1 VDNYFYV
8 NVSIAFAVLMIIR
21 YGKGSSN
28 ANYYLSSMAIAAWF
42 IPYPLLAELIP
53 AQVLVEP
60 IIVSFSTL
68 NATVTT
74 NGGQSLQFDI
84 NSWLKWGLWGL
95 VSFGVLLFIKQ
106 LVDCVR
112 WRRQV
117 MTDPSLNLLN
127 EISAK
132 HHLPVYSVN
141 QVDSGLLLG
150 LFKPVIIISNQI
162 NDPKHIDL
170 IIAHE
175 QQHIKNHDNFRLLL
189 LELSECL
196 FWWNPL
202 VRKLVNM
209 NRFLIEVRCDENAS
223 KDYGKMDYIND
234 LTSLI
239 LSKYQDKPSNLICS
253 ATSNGTN
260 NVARIKLL
268 KEKRYMTFNKKLTYA
283 VIALATITTMSW
295 TTLATAINNEQV
307 QHLQANQKQLGALI
321 DFDVKI
327 ITEKTDETQNAISAN
342 MTIWADFDG
351 KASFKI
357 NEEFA
362 FNFQVTD
369 SGEYALLDIELIE
382 VGQGNEKMIANPK
395 LAIEFGKQGII
406 EIDNPQVSNNIYRIK
421 AKPVKAVRPK

>member
-1 VDNYFYV
+1 MDNYFYV
-8 NVSIAFAVLMIIR
+8 NVSIAFAVLLIIR
-21 YGKGSSN
+21 YGKGSNN

-68 NATVTT
+68 NTTVTT
-74 NGGQSLQFDI
+74 NGGQWLQFDI
-84 NSWLKWGLWGL
+84 NSWLQWGLWGL
-95 VSFGVLLFIKQ
+95 ASFGVVLFIKQ
-106 LVDCVR
+106 LIDCAR
-112 WRRQV
+112 WYRQV

-175 QQHIKNHDNFRLLL
+175 QQHIKNHDNFRLLI
-189 LELSECL
+189 LELTECL

-202 VRKLVNM
+202 VRKLVNI
-209 NRFLIEVRCDENAS
+209 NRFLIEARCDENAS
-223 KDYGKMDYIND
+223 KDYGKVDYIND

-268 KEKRYMTFNKKLTYA
+268 KEKRNMTFNKKLTYA
-283 VIALATITTMSW
+283 VIALASITTMSW
-295 TTLATAINNEQV
+295 TALATAINNKQG

-327 ITEKTDETQNAISAN
+327 ITEKTDETESAVSAN
-342 MTIWADFDG
+342 VIMWGDFDY
-351 KASFKI
+351 KASYKI

-382 VGQGNEKMIANPK
+382 VTQGNEKIIANPK
-395 LAIEFGKQGII
+395 LTIEFGKEGII
-406 EIDNPQVSNNIYRIK
+406 EIDNPQVSSNIYRIK
-421 AKPVKAVRPK
+421 AKPAKAVRPE